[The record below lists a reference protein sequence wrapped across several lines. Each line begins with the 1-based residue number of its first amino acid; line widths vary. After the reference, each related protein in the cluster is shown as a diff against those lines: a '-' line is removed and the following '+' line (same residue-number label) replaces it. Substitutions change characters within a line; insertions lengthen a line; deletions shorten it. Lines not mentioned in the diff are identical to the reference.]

1 MRRIQQRVLQVS
13 LLLFKFAEAEL
24 GDRCLTLGECGGY
37 TGAVCSNGSC
47 HCVGTINAENQCKL
61 DETSP
66 KENIIIAVTMGVVF
80 LQCLLL
86 VVAILV
92 YRKCRRGGFNV
103 KSYDDLIFSDITA
116 SAIGYTPITTVS
128 KIKPVKID
136 MFQNHVHELLR
147 DDGIELFKEYT
158 ELAELV
164 SSCIATVGNYP
175 QNVEKNRTST
185 IPYDFNRVK
194 LLDETGILEGS
205 YINASHVLQNRY
217 IITQFPQRRTM
228 VDFWRMVWE
237 QNVTTIIMLAPLNEM
252 KMCSRY
258 YSRQP
263 GRECVYG
270 DIKITVIATFIDGQN
285 MKIRHF
291 VVSRKKENR
300 RITQF
305 HVYAWNHLS
314 IAQDIVDCIKSVKL
328 NVHSSRHISPIVV
341 HSGSGVEWS
350 GIFVLVDYLIQKIE
364 IGSEV
369 IDVPAATLNL
379 LDERMSIISKKAYGL
394 VYSCLHEYLKR
405 NIPTSNDISTTEQQE
420 HSLDYEELP

>member
-1 MRRIQQRVLQVS
+1 M
-13 LLLFKFAEAEL
+13 
-24 GDRCLTLGECGGY
+24 
-37 TGAVCSNGSC
+37 
-47 HCVGTINAENQCKL
+47 
-61 DETSP
+61 
-66 KENIIIAVTMGVVF
+66 
-80 LQCLLL
+80 
-86 VVAILV
+86 
-92 YRKCRRGGFNV
+92 
-103 KSYDDLIFSDITA
+103 
-116 SAIGYTPITTVS
+116 
-128 KIKPVKID
+128 
-136 MFQNHVHELLR
+136 
-147 DDGIELFKEYT
+147 
-158 ELAELV
+158 
-164 SSCIATVGNYP
+164 
-175 QNVEKNRTST
+175 
-185 IPYDFNRVK
+185 
-194 LLDETGILEGS
+194 
-205 YINASHVLQNRY
+205 
-217 IITQFPQRRTM
+217 
-228 VDFWRMVWE
+228 
-237 QNVTTIIMLAPLNEM
+237 
-252 KMCSRY
+252 
-258 YSRQP
+258 
-263 GRECVYG
+263 YG

-291 VVSRKKENR
+291 VVSRKKVNR

>member
-1 MRRIQQRVLQVS
+1 MRRTRQRVLQQVS

-37 TGAVCSNGSC
+37 TGAVCTNGSC

-66 KENIIIAVTMGVVF
+66 KENITIAVTMGVVF

-92 YRKCRRGGFNV
+92 YRKCGRGGFNV

-158 ELAELV
+158 VRILYID
-164 SSCIATVGNYP
+164 SSD
-175 QNVEKNRTST
+175 
-185 IPYDFNRVK
+185 DFNRVK
-194 LLDETGILEGS
+194 LLDENGMLEGS
-205 YINASHVLQNRY
+205 YINASHVFQNRY

-252 KMCSRY
+252 KMCFRY

-270 DIKITVIATFIDGQN
+270 DIKITVIATFMYGQN

-291 VVSRKKENR
+291 VVSRERVNR

>member
-1 MRRIQQRVLQVS
+1 MRRIRQRVLQQVS

-37 TGAVCSNGSC
+37 TGAVCTNGSC

-66 KENIIIAVTMGVVF
+66 KENITIAVTMGVVF

-92 YRKCRRGGFNV
+92 YRKCGRGGFNV
-103 KSYDDLIFSDITA
+103 NSYDDLIFSDITA

-158 ELAELV
+158 VRILYID
-164 SSCIATVGNYP
+164 SSD
-175 QNVEKNRTST
+175 
-185 IPYDFNRVK
+185 DFNRVK

-252 KMCSRY
+252 KMCFRY

-270 DIKITVIATFIDGQN
+270 DIKITVIATFMYGQN

-291 VVSRKKENR
+291 VVSRERVNR

-314 IAQDIVDCIKSVKL
+314 IAQDIVDCIKSLKL
-328 NVHSSRHISPIVV
+328 NVHYNRRISPIVV

-364 IGSEV
+364 IGSEF
-369 IDVPAATLNL
+369 IDVPVATLNL
-379 LDERMSIISKKAYGL
+379 LDERMSIISKRDYGL

>member
-1 MRRIQQRVLQVS
+1 MRTIRQMILQQVS

-37 TGAVCSNGSC
+37 SGAVCSNGSC

-80 LQCLLL
+80 LLCLLL

-92 YRKCRRGGFNV
+92 YRKCGRGGFNV
-103 KSYDDLIFSDITA
+103 NSYDDLIFSDITA
-116 SAIGYTPITTVS
+116 SAIGYTPITKVS

-158 ELAELV
+158 VRILYID
-164 SSCIATVGNYP
+164 SSD
-175 QNVEKNRTST
+175 
-185 IPYDFNRVK
+185 DFNRVK
-194 LLDETGILEGS
+194 LLDENGMLEGS
-205 YINASHVLQNRY
+205 YINASHVFQNRY
-217 IITQFPQRRTM
+217 IITQFPQQRTM

-252 KMCSRY
+252 KMCFRY

-270 DIKITVIATFIDGQN
+270 DIKITVIATFMYGQN

-291 VVSRKKENR
+291 VVSRKKVNR